1 MWEVGRPLQATPL
14 KLALMGISP
23 AGNEAADASS
33 VGISSGEG
41 WNGVLRMRVSGLH
54 EIRAPRDPALQG
66 HYRGCGSRFCGR
78 VCVGLERT
86 RDGFAVFSFLSI
98 VPVMPVAKVVP
109 DSREG
114 VADRASDQSAEAS
127 ADQARYYTTAR
138 GLIPGGSCPK
148 RRAGAEADQSSE
160 WRESGWTRR
169 KCRGIGSSAGRWHGS
184 ARRSREWGGLGD
196 DFIFAGL
203 LSGLVRGL
211 G

>member
-1 MWEVGRPLQATPL
+1 MQTAGGKIPLGGMGEQQRSEWSGGRLVRRA
-14 KLALMGISP
+14 
-23 AGNEAADASS
+23 
-33 VGISSGEG
+33 ISSGEG
-41 WNGVLRMRVSGLH
+41 WNGLLWTRASGLH
-54 EIRAPRDPALQG
+54 EIRGLRDPGLRG
-66 HYRGCGSRFCGR
+66 SHRGCRSWFSGR
-78 VCVGLERT
+78 HCVGLERA
-86 RDGFAVFSFLSI
+86 RDGFAVFSFFSI

-114 VADRASDQSAEAS
+114 VADRTTDQSAEAS
-127 ADQARYYTTAR
+127 ADQARYHATAG
-138 GLIPGGSCPK
+138 GLIPGGGRPK